1 MTPGFAATYERRV
14 GDPWTGPLS
23 YPHTVSKDEQA
34 EGFRHG
40 TDILRE
46 LSLAAEFVPRSL
58 GGRGDDLTAA
68 MSALRA
74 VARHEPGLA
83 FGYGA
88 TRLAAARTVLRAD
101 GEHHRQSVVER
112 LLADGRVGYAG
123 PGAVLRVDDWPGL
136 PDVVRDRDLLRVNGI
151 RRALAAEDTDLVITS
166 VMVREPDGT
175 VTPRQIVTTTPTV
188 RAARPMVG
196 LRTSAPCDLVFEDQ
210 IGSGE
215 ELLDIDPPGNGA
227 IPLADEVGIVLAGAA
242 VGILDT
248 GLRVTLRH
256 VSQRRLYG
264 ATAADIPTVR
274 AILADAYADLLWC
287 DEYVH
292 TALRAPDRHAAA
304 ACCHVPAVLTR
315 AMHRLSTVL
324 GSAFYIR
331 EGESAVFQKLLR
343 DLRTA
348 FATRA
353 APETEP
359 VAVER
364 NSGMSRDDLFDD
376 LRTHHA
382 EDRTLDLEHRPRGT

>member
-1 MTPGFAATYERRV
+1 MPGFAATYERRV

-34 EGFRHG
+34 EGFRRG
-40 TDILRE
+40 TEILRE

-58 GGRGDDLTAA
+58 GGRGDDLIAA

-88 TRLAAARTVLRAD
+88 TRLAAARTVLRAG
-101 GEHHRQSVVER
+101 GEYRRAVVER

-136 PDVVRDRDLLRVNGI
+136 PEATRDRDRWRVNGI
-151 RRALAAEDTDLVITS
+151 RRALAVEDTDLVITS
-166 VMVREPDGT
+166 VTVREPDGALM
-175 VTPRQIVTTTPTV
+175 PRQILTTTPAV

-196 LRTSAPCDLVFEDQ
+196 LRTAAPGDLVFEDH
-210 IGSGE
+210 IVSGE
-215 ELLDIDPPGNGA
+215 PLLDTRALDA
-227 IPLADEVGIVLAGAA
+227 DAVPLADEVGIVLVGAA

-256 VSQRRLYG
+256 VSRRRLYG

-274 AILADAYADLLWC
+274 AILAEAYADLLWC

-292 TALRAPDRHAAA
+292 TALRAPHSHAAA
-304 ACCHVPAVLTR
+304 ACRHVPLVLTR

-348 FATRA
+348 FAARA
-353 APETEP
+353 TPETEP
-359 VAVER
+359 IAVER